1 MYEIEAYAMS
11 DLFYT
16 DEIMY
21 TIALKMLFG
30 DRTRYFML
38 VSALAFCSLLM
49 NQQSSIFSG
58 LMLWTTATIR
68 NTQAPIWVMDP
79 HVEQVTESKPM
90 RDTDISR
97 VRSVPG
103 VEWAVPFYFSNQQV
117 RLPDGN
123 FKTVQLFGLD
133 AATLIGV
140 PPKIIEGSLTALSQS
155 KAVFVDKVGIEK
167 LSLNR
172 KEPLKV
178 GDTFEINDHEARIV
192 GIIDAARSFFGYP
205 QVYTTYQ
212 RAIEL
217 APKTRKNMSFILVK
231 PSPQVSESQ
240 LTTLI
245 AEQTQLKALTEQDF
259 FWSTIWWFVHN
270 TGIPISFGT
279 TIALGFLVGI
289 GIAGQTFYSF
299 IIENLG
305 NLGALKA
312 MGASNRLLYRMVTIQ
327 AFVVGLIGYGIGLGL
342 AASFGIATLKTGQ
355 PPFYMP
361 YQIPLF
367 TLGMIIFICTLSAII
382 AIHRISKLE
391 TAEVFRG

>member
-1 MYEIEAYAMS
+1 MYY
-11 DLFYT
+11 
-16 DEIMY
+16 
-21 TIALKMLFG
+21 IALKMLFG

-49 NQQSSIFSG
+49 NQQSSVFAG

-68 NTQAPIWVMDP
+68 NTHAAVWVMDP
-79 HVEQVTESKPM
+79 NVLQVNESKPM

-97 VRSVPG
+97 VRSVSG
-103 VEWAVPFYFSNQQV
+103 VDWAVPFYISNQQA

-133 AATLIGV
+133 SATLIGA
-140 PPKIIEGSLTALSQS
+140 PPKILEGSLENLRQA
-155 KAVFVDKVGIEK
+155 KAVFIDEVGLEK
-167 LSLNR
+167 LSENR
-172 KEPLKV
+172 TRPLQV
-178 GDTFEINDHEARIV
+178 GDTFEINDNEARII
-192 GIIDAARSFFGYP
+192 GIVDAARSFFGYP
-205 QVYTTYQ
+205 QVFTTYE

-231 PSPQVSESQ
+231 PNPNIDEKE
-240 LTTLI
+240 LTLRIGKETG
-245 AEQTQLKALTEQDF
+245 LKAMTENDF
-259 FWSTIWWFVHN
+259 FWSTIWWFVRN

-279 TIALGFLVGI
+279 TIALGFLVGV

-312 MGASNRLLYRMVTIQ
+312 MGASNKLLYRMIVLQ
-327 AFVVGLIGYGIGLGL
+327 AFTVGIIGYGVGLGL
-342 AASFGIATLKTGQ
+342 AALFGYATLKTGQ

-361 YQIPLF
+361 PAIPIF
-367 TLGMIIFICTLSAII
+367 TLIMVLLICTLSSFI
-382 AIHRISKLE
+382 AVRRISKLE